1 MATTVTGAPHGAT
14 AMAEERVKLRK
25 VLRRFDLVCF
35 TIAAF
40 IALDTIASTAAYG
53 GGETLFWIG
62 FIIIL
67 YLIPSGLIS
76 AELGSTFPIEGGPYA
91 WPRLAFGRL
100 PGAVTATFYWMSNP
114 TWMGGTLAATT
125 VAVLSSKLMFN
136 RSIGTVWEI
145 VIGLAV
151 VWAIVGLSVIELKFG
166 RWTGNL
172 GTFVRLAVLFIFLGL
187 VVWFLIKNGKPAG
200 TIGWSS
206 LKPSLAGFLAVIGLL
221 QFLFVG
227 FELSNSAS
235 EEMRNPQRDVP
246 GMIVRSGLIS
256 ALIVLGL
263 VFGILLVI
271 PLSSVSNVSGFA
283 DAYGA
288 VAGVLGS
295 AHGPVGWLMGV
306 MIILIIVSAG
316 GVWLQGA
323 ARCQAVAGLDGSA
336 PLILGKFSKSG
347 TPIAMNLASAGV
359 GSVFVI
365 LVFTISSGSLA
376 NFFAVMLSIVISLTA
391 LQYAFIFPAVIVLRR
406 KYPDRVRPYRV
417 PGGAVGLWLC
427 VIATEFIVVLTSIS
441 LLWPGLIDNTLGR
454 KYDIVASWGTSRV
467 FFETVTLGTLAA
479 VIVMALIFWA
489 IGKRNLARGV
499 VGEGDLLAVATPA
512 PAPNVGDSAPASN
525 VGGAASATTSESA
538 EVIE

>member
-1 MATTVTGAPHGAT
+1 MATTVTGAATQGAT
-14 AMAEERVKLRK
+14 AIAEERVKLRK
-25 VLRRFDLVCF
+25 VLRRFDLICF

-53 GGETLFWIG
+53 GGETLFWVG
-62 FIIIL
+62 FVIIL
-67 YLIPSGLIS
+67 YLIPSGLIC

-91 WPRLAFGRL
+91 WPRMAFGRL

-114 TWMGGTLAATT
+114 TWMGGTLAATS
-125 VAVLSSKLMFN
+125 VAVLSSSLMFN

-145 VIGLAV
+145 VIGLVV
-151 VWAIVGLSVIELKFG
+151 VWAIVGLSIIELKFG
-166 RWTGNL
+166 RWTGNI
-172 GTFVRLAVLFIFLGL
+172 GTFIRLAVFFIFIGL
-187 VVWFLIKNGKPAG
+187 VAWFLIKNGKPAG
-200 TIGWSS
+200 TIGWGS
-206 LKPSLAGFLAVIGLL
+206 LKPSLTGFLAVIGLL

-246 GMIVRSGLIS
+246 SMIARSGLIS

-271 PLSSVSNVSGFA
+271 PLSSVSNVGGFA

-295 AHGPVGWLMGV
+295 AHGPIGWLMGV
-306 MIILIIVSAG
+306 MILLIIVSAG

-323 ARCQAVAGLDGSA
+323 ARTQAVAGLDGAA
-336 PLILGKFSKSG
+336 PLVLGKFSKGG
-347 TPIAMNLASAGV
+347 TPIAMNLASAGI
-359 GSVFVI
+359 GSLFVI
-365 LVFTISSGSLA
+365 LVFTISNGSLA

-391 LQYAFIFPAVIVLRR
+391 LQYAFIFPAVIVLRK
-406 KYPDRVRPYRV
+406 KYPDRKRPYSI
-417 PGGAVGLWLC
+417 PGGAVGMWLC

-454 KYDIVASWGTSRV
+454 KYDIVGSWGTSRV
-467 FFETVTLGTLAA
+467 FFEVVTLGTLAA
-479 VIVMALIFWA
+479 VIVMALVFWA
-489 IGKRNLARGV
+489 IGKRNLASGI
-499 VGEGDLLAVATPA
+499 VGESDLLAVAAPTP
-512 PAPNVGDSAPASN
+512 
-525 VGGAASATTSESA
+525 SATPSGPATAQAPDSVGVVE
-538 EVIE
+538 

>member
-1 MATTVTGAPHGAT
+1 MATTVPGTSSPAPAAPPAQTAT
-14 AMAEERVKLRK
+14 AIAEERVKLRK
-25 VLRRFDLVCF
+25 VLRRFDLICF

-40 IALDTIASTAAYG
+40 IALDTIAATAAYG
-53 GGETLFWIG
+53 GGETLFWVG
-62 FIIIL
+62 FIIVL
-67 YLIPSGLIS
+67 YLIPSGLIC

-114 TWMGGTLAATT
+114 TWMGGSLAATT

-136 RSIGTVWEI
+136 HSIGTVWEI

-151 VWAIVGLSVIELKFG
+151 VWAIVGLSIVELKFG
-166 RWTGNL
+166 RWTGNI

-187 VVWFLIKNGKPAG
+187 VIWFLVKNGKPAG
-200 TIGWSS
+200 TIGWHN
-206 LKPSLAGFLAVIGLL
+206 LTPSLTGFLAVIGLL

-235 EEMRNPQRDVP
+235 EEMHDPQRDVP

-271 PLSSVSNVSGFA
+271 PLASVSNVSGFP

-288 VAGVLGS
+288 VAGVLGG
-295 AHGPVGWLMGV
+295 AHGPIGWLMGV
-306 MIILIIVSAG
+306 MIILIIISAG

-323 ARCQAVAGLDGSA
+323 ARTQAVAGLDGAA
-336 PLILGKFSKSG
+336 PLALGKFSKSG
-347 TPIAMNLASAGV
+347 TPIAMNLASAGI
-359 GSVFVI
+359 GSAFVI

-391 LQYAFIFPAVIVLRR
+391 LQYAFIFPAVIVLRK
-406 KYPDRVRPYRV
+406 KYPDRVRPYRI
-417 PGGAVGLWLC
+417 PGGAVGMWLC

-454 KYDIVASWGTSRV
+454 KYDIVGSWGTSRV

-479 VIVMALIFWA
+479 VIVMALVFWA

-499 VGEGDLLAVATPA
+499 VGEGDLLAAATAPPA
-512 PAPNVGDSAPASN
+512 DRVLLEPRGL
-525 VGGAASATTSESA
+525 A
-538 EVIE
+538 E

>member
-1 MATTVTGAPHGAT
+1 MATSVTGTPSHSAT
-14 AMAEERVKLRK
+14 ALAEERVKLRK
-25 VLRRFDLVCF
+25 VLRRFDLICF

-53 GGETLFWIG
+53 GGETLFWVG

-91 WPRLAFGRL
+91 WPRMAFGRL
-100 PGAVTATFYWMSNP
+100 PGAITATFYWMSNP

-145 VIGLAV
+145 VIGLCV
-151 VWAIVGLSVIELKFG
+151 VWAIVGLSVVELKFG
-166 RWTGNL
+166 RWTGNI
-172 GTFVRLAVLFIFLGL
+172 GTFVRLAVLFIFLAL

-200 TIGWSS
+200 TIGWSN
-206 LKPSLAGFLAVIGLL
+206 LKPSLAGFLAVVGLL

-336 PLILGKFSKSG
+336 PLVLGKFSRSG

-417 PGGAVGLWLC
+417 PGGAFGLWRC

-479 VIVMALIFWA
+479 VIVLSLVFWA
-489 IGKRNLARGV
+489 IGKRNLARGL
-499 VGEGDLLAVATPA
+499 VGESDLLAVATPTA
-512 PAPNVGDSAPASN
+512 TA
-525 VGGAASATTSESA
+525 GAAPPAGPESL
-538 EVIE
+538 EVVE

>member
-1 MATTVTGAPHGAT
+1 MATSVTGVAQHAT
-14 AMAEERVKLRK
+14 AMTEERVKLRK

-53 GGETLFWIG
+53 GGETLFWVG
-62 FIIIL
+62 FIILL
-67 YLIPSGLIS
+67 YMIPSGLIC

-91 WPRLAFGRL
+91 WPRMAFGRL
-100 PGAVTATFYWMSNP
+100 PGAITATFYWMSNP

-125 VAVLSSKLMFN
+125 VAVLSSKLMFGHA
-136 RSIGTVWEI
+136 IGTGWEI
-145 VIGLAV
+145 LIGLAV
-151 VWAIVGLSVIELKFG
+151 VWSIVGLSVIELKFG
-166 RWTGNL
+166 RWTGNI
-172 GTFVRLAVLFIFLGL
+172 GTFVRLAVFFIFIAL
-187 VVWFLIKNGKPAG
+187 VAWFLIKNSKPAG
-200 TIGWSS
+200 TIGWGS

-246 GMIVRSGLIS
+246 SMIARSGLIS

-263 VFGILLVI
+263 VFGILLVV
-271 PLSSVSNVSGFA
+271 PLAGVSNVTGFP

-306 MIILIIVSAG
+306 MIIIVIVSAG

-323 ARCQAVAGLDGSA
+323 ARCQAVAGLDGAA
-336 PLILGKFSKSG
+336 PLVLGKFSKSG
-347 TPIAMNLASAGV
+347 TPIAMNLASAGI

-365 LVFTISSGSLA
+365 LVFTISSGSLSS
-376 NFFAVMLSIVISLTA
+376 FFAVMLSIVISLTA
-391 LQYAFIFPAVIVLRR
+391 LQYAFIFPAAIVLRK
-406 KYPDRVRPYRV
+406 KYPERHRPYRV
-417 PGGAVGLWLC
+417 PGGAAGLWLC
-427 VIATEFIVVLTSIS
+427 VVATEFIVVLTSIS

-454 KYDIVASWGTSRV
+454 KYDIMSSWGTSRV
-467 FFETVTLGTLAA
+467 FFEAVTLGTLAA
-479 VIVMALIFWA
+479 VIVLALVFWA
-489 IGKRNLARGV
+489 VGKRNLARGV
-499 VGEGDLLAVATPA
+499 VGESDMLAVATPA
-512 PAPNVGDSAPASN
+512 PATGGSAAGS
-525 VGGAASATTSESA
+525 AAAA
-538 EVIE
+538 ALEVVE

>member
-1 MATTVTGAPHGAT
+1 
-14 AMAEERVKLRK
+14 MAEERVKLRK
-25 VLRRFDLVCF
+25 VLRRFDLICF

-40 IALDTIASTAAYG
+40 IALDTIAATAAYG
-53 GGETLFWIG
+53 GGETLFWVG
-62 FIIIL
+62 FVIL
-67 YLIPSGLIS
+67 LYMIPSGLLC

-91 WPRLAFGRL
+91 WPRMAFGRL

-136 RSIGTVWEI
+136 KPIGTVWEI

-151 VWAIVGLSVIELKFG
+151 VWAIVGLSIVELRFG
-166 RWTGNL
+166 RWTGNI

-187 VVWFLIKNGKPAG
+187 VVWFLIRNGKPAG
-200 TIGWSS
+200 TIGWGS
-206 LKPSLAGFLAVIGLL
+206 LKPSLTGFLAVIGLL

-246 GMIVRSGLIS
+246 GMIVRSGVIS

-288 VAGVLGS
+288 VAGVLGGGQG
-295 AHGPVGWLMGV
+295 AVGWLMGI
-306 MIILIIVSAG
+306 MIILIIISAG

-323 ARCQAVAGLDGSA
+323 ARTQAVAGLDGAA
-336 PLILGKFSKSG
+336 PLILGKFSKAG
-347 TPIAMNLASAGV
+347 TPIAMNLASAGI

-365 LVFTISSGSLA
+365 LVFTLSSGSLS

-391 LQYAFIFPAVIVLRR
+391 LQYAFIFPAAIVLRKR
-406 KYPDRVRPYRV
+406 YPDRHRPYRV
-417 PGGAVGLWLC
+417 PGGAVGLWIC

-454 KYDIVASWGTSRV
+454 KYDIVSSWATSRV

-479 VIVMALIFWA
+479 VIVMALVFWA
-489 IGKRNLARGV
+489 IGKRNLARGL
-499 VGEGDLLAVATPA
+499 VGESDLLAVATPPRTTG
-512 PAPNVGDSAPASN
+512 PAPEAAAEPF
-525 VGGAASATTSESA
+525 GAVE
-538 EVIE
+538 

>member
-1 MATTVTGAPHGAT
+1 MATTVPGTSSPAPAAPRAQTAT
-14 AMAEERVKLRK
+14 AIAEERVKLRK
-25 VLRRFDLVCF
+25 VLRRFDLICF

-40 IALDTIASTAAYG
+40 IALDTIAATAAYG
-53 GGETLFWIG
+53 GGETLFWVG
-62 FIIIL
+62 FIIVL
-67 YLIPSGLIS
+67 YLIPSGLIC

-100 PGAVTATFYWMSNP
+100 PGAITATFYWMSNP
-114 TWMGGTLAATT
+114 TWMGGSLAATT

-136 RSIGTVWEI
+136 HSIGTVWEI

-151 VWAIVGLSVIELKFG
+151 VWAIVGLSVVELKLG
-166 RWTGNL
+166 RWTGNI

-187 VVWFLIKNGKPAG
+187 VVWFLVKNGKPAG
-200 TIGWSS
+200 TIGWHN
-206 LKPSLAGFLAVIGLL
+206 LTPSLTGFLAVIGLL

-235 EEMRNPQRDVP
+235 EEMHDPQRDVP

-288 VAGVLGS
+288 VAGVLGG
-295 AHGPVGWLMGV
+295 AHGPIGWLMGV
-306 MIILIIVSAG
+306 MIILIIISAG

-323 ARCQAVAGLDGSA
+323 ARTQAVAGLDGAA
-336 PLILGKFSKSG
+336 PLALGKFSKSG
-347 TPIAMNLASAGV
+347 TPIAMNLASAGI
-359 GSVFVI
+359 GSAFVI

-406 KYPDRVRPYRV
+406 KYPDRHRPYTI
-417 PGGAVGLWLC
+417 PGGAAGMWLC

-441 LLWPGLIDNTLGR
+441 LLWPGLIDSALGR
-454 KYDIVASWGTSRV
+454 KYDIADPANWATSRV

-479 VIVMALIFWA
+479 VIVMALVFWA

-499 VGEGDLLAVATPA
+499 VGEGDLLAAAA
-512 PAPNVGDSAPASN
+512 PADRVILEPRGL
-525 VGGAASATTSESA
+525 A
-538 EVIE
+538 E

>member
-1 MATTVTGAPHGAT
+1 MATTVIDAASQSAT

-40 IALDTIASTAAYG
+40 IALDTIAATAAYG
-53 GGETLFWIG
+53 GGETLFWVG
-62 FIIIL
+62 FVIVL
-67 YLIPSGLIS
+67 YMIPSGLIC

-91 WPRLAFGRL
+91 WPRMAFGRL
-100 PGAVTATFYWMSNP
+100 PGAITATFYWMSNP
-114 TWMGGTLAATT
+114 TWMGGSLAATT
-125 VAVLSSKLMFN
+125 VAVLTSKLMFN
-136 RSIGTVWEI
+136 KPNGIGTIWEI

-166 RWTGNL
+166 RWTGNI
-172 GTFVRLAVLFIFLGL
+172 GTFVRLAVFFIFIGL
-187 VVWFLIKNGKPAG
+187 VAWFLIKNGKPAG
-200 TIGWSS
+200 TIGWGS
-206 LKPSLAGFLAVIGLL
+206 LKPSLTGFLAVIGLL

-235 EEMRNPQRDVP
+235 EEMHNPQRDVP

-271 PLSSVSNVSGFA
+271 PLASVSNVGGFA

-295 AHGPVGWLMGV
+295 AHGPVGWLMGI
-306 MIILIIVSAG
+306 MIILVIISAG

-323 ARCQAVAGLDGSA
+323 ARCQAVAGLDGAA
-336 PLILGKFSKSG
+336 PLVLGKFSKSG

-359 GSVFVI
+359 GSLFVI
-365 LVFTISSGSLA
+365 LVFTLSNGSLS

-391 LQYAFIFPAVIVLRR
+391 LQYAFIFPAVIVLRKR
-406 KYPDRVRPYRV
+406 YPDRNRPYRI
-417 PGGAVGLWLC
+417 PGGAVGMWIC
-427 VIATEFIVVLTSIS
+427 VIATELIVVLTSIS

-454 KYDIVASWGTSRV
+454 KYDIVSSWGTSRV

-489 IGKRNLARGV
+489 IGKRNLASGA
-499 VGEGDLLAVATPA
+499 VGESDLLAVATPTGA
-512 PAPNVGDSAPASN
+512 PAAGSAAAEAAAEPL
-525 VGGAASATTSESA
+525 GA
-538 EVIE
+538 IE